1 MSAADA
7 EVIRLGD
14 VGSTNDEAMARLR
27 AGAAEVWVTAARQLA
42 GRGRRGRA
50 WVSEPGNLYAS
61 YAFRPVLSPDA
72 FGFLPLAAAL
82 ALAEALP
89 GEVDAALKWP
99 NDVLVAGDKCAGI
112 LIETEIGGAS
122 QERRAVIGFGVNIA
136 HHPEGGAATHLVRHA
151 PAATAEGVFARLAET
166 LAATLARLA
175 EKDGTYYLRER
186 WLARA
191 IGIGGPVTVRYE
203 LENIEG
209 QFLGLDPSGRLIL
222 GQDGGATR
230 LIAAGDVFVRAER
243 L

>member
-27 AGAAEVWVTAARQLA
+27 AGASALWLVAERQLA
-42 GRGRRGRA
+42 GRGRRGRT
-50 WVSEPGNLYAS
+50 WTSEPGNLYAT
-61 YAFRPVLSPDA
+61 YAFRPEFDLPA
-72 FGFLPLAAAL
+72 MGLLPLAVAH

-89 GEVDAALKWP
+89 PDVRPELKWP
-99 NDVLVAGDKCAGI
+99 NDVLVDGQKCAGI
-112 LIETEIGGAS
+112 LIETELGARTG
-122 QERRAVIGFGVNIA
+122 ERRAVIGFGVNIA
-136 HHPEGGAATHLVRHA
+136 HHPEGTAATHLAAHDNAVTPEAVLEALR
-151 PAATAEGVFARLAET
+151 PALADVLERLAQPDGPAEIR
-166 LAATLARLA
+166 RL
-175 EKDGTYYLRER
+175 

-191 IGIGGPVTVRYE
+191 VGIGGPITVRYE
-203 LENIEG
+203 TDKLEG

-222 GQDGGATR
+222 GQDGGVTR